1 MKFNKQTLGLMV
13 VGGVW
18 CALTAA
24 CILKPQTEASLSERR
39 KLASFPETNAQTLLS
54 GKFMTDFETYSL
66 DQFPLRDSF
75 RTLKAVTSFYALGK
89 KDNNGIYLA
98 DGYAAKLEYPLDEN
112 SVTAAAKKFTALYDT
127 YIKDSG
133 GKVYLAVAPDKG
145 CFLAEKNGYP
155 ALDYEKMLS
164 LLRENMPFAEYI
176 DLFSLLSLEDYYKT
190 DTHWRQEKI
199 VDIAKHIAGEM
210 GVSLSAEYSEITL
223 PEPFYG
229 IHCRQSG
236 ISIEPDTLIY
246 LNNQILQECKV
257 LDGETNTYI
266 DVYNLELAKGKDAYE
281 IFLSGAKS
289 LLTIENPNAT
299 TDKELLIFRDSFAS
313 SIAPLFAEGYSKITL
328 IDIRY
333 LAPQLLG
340 NFVSFSGQ
348 DVLFLYS
355 APVLNN
361 SVTFK

>member
-1 MKFNKQTLGLMV
+1 MMKKKFISAAILAALLLTGCAKEN
-13 VGGVW
+13 GVSSDSS
-18 CALTAA
+18 TDSS
-24 CILKPQTEASLSERR
+24 TSSSTSETVFSDNSSEASTSGEGSEYV
-39 KLASFPETNAQTLLS
+39 S
-54 GKFMTDFETYSL
+54 GS
-66 DQFPLRDSF
+66 RD
-75 RTLKAVTSFYALGK
+75 
-89 KDNNGIYLA
+89 DNGVYVV
-98 DGYAAKLEYPLDEN
+98 DGYAAKLEYPLNEKN
-112 SVTAAAKKFTALYDT
+112 INYAAKRFAYVYEEYLK
-127 YIKDSG
+127 
-133 GKVYLAVAPDKG
+133 GKCDNIFVTVVPDKNY
-145 CFLAEKNGYP
+145 FLAKENGYP
-155 ALDYEKMLS
+155 SLDYNELAEMLTKQ
-164 LLRENMPFAEYI
+164 MDYAKYI
-176 DLFSLLSLEDYYKT
+176 DIYPMLELADYYRT

-199 VDIAKHIAGEM
+199 VDIAKFIAGEM
-210 GVSLSAEYSEITL
+210 GVSLSAEYTETAL

-246 LNNQILQECKV
+246 LNNQILQDCKV
-257 LDGETNTYI
+257 LDGETNSYI
-266 DVYNLELAKGKDAYE
+266 DVYNLELASGKDAYE

-313 SIAPLFAEGYSKITL
+313 SITPLFAEGYSKITL

-340 NFVSFSGQ
+340 NFVSFGGQ

>member
-1 MKFNKQTLGLMV
+1 MMKKYLSIALIAALLLTG
-13 VGGVW
+13 
-18 CALTAA
+18 CA
-24 CILKPQTEASLSERR
+24 KE
-39 KLASFPETNAQTLLS
+39 
-54 GKFMTDFETYSL
+54 
-66 DQFPLRDSF
+66 
-75 RTLKAVTSFYALGK
+75 
-89 KDNNGIYLA
+89 NGISSDSSTSEAVSSDNSTTESSTSGEESEYVSGSRDDNGVYVV
-98 DGYAAKLEYPLDEN
+98 DGYAAKLEYPLNEKN
-112 SVTAAAKKFTALYDT
+112 INYAAKRFSYVYEEYL
-127 YIKDSG
+127 SG
-133 GKVYLAVAPDKG
+133 KCDNIFVTVVPDKNY
-145 CFLAEKNGYP
+145 FLAKENGYP
-155 ALDYEKMLS
+155 SLDYNELAAMLTKQ
-164 LLRENMPFAEYI
+164 MDYAKYI
-176 DLFSLLSLEDYYKT
+176 DIYPMLELADYYCT

-199 VDIAKHIAGEM
+199 VDIAQFIAGEM
-210 GVSLSAEYSEITL
+210 GVSLSAEYSQTTL

-236 ISIEPDTLIY
+236 ISIEPDELIY
-246 LNNQILQECKV
+246 LENPILSECKV

>member
-1 MKFNKQTLGLMV
+1 MMKKKFISAAILAALLLTGCAKENGVSSDSSTDSSTSSSTSETVSSDNSSETSTSGEGSEYVSGSRDDNGVYV
-13 VGGVW
+13 V
-18 CALTAA
+18 
-24 CILKPQTEASLSERR
+24 
-39 KLASFPETNAQTLLS
+39 
-54 GKFMTDFETYSL
+54 
-66 DQFPLRDSF
+66 
-75 RTLKAVTSFYALGK
+75 
-89 KDNNGIYLA
+89 
-98 DGYAAKLEYPLDEN
+98 DGYAAKLEYPLNEKN
-112 SVTAAAKKFTALYDT
+112 INYAAKRFAYVYEEYLK
-127 YIKDSG
+127 
-133 GKVYLAVAPDKG
+133 GKCDNIFVTVVPDKNY
-145 CFLAEKNGYP
+145 FLAKENGYP
-155 ALDYEKMLS
+155 SLDYNELAEMLTKQ
-164 LLRENMPFAEYI
+164 MDYAKYI
-176 DLFSLLSLEDYYKT
+176 DIYPMLELADYYRT

-199 VDIAKHIAGEM
+199 VDIAKFIAGEM
-210 GVSLSAEYSEITL
+210 GVSLSAEYTETTL

-236 ISIEPDTLIY
+236 ISIEPDVLIY

-257 LDGETNTYI
+257 LDGETNSYI
-266 DVYNLELAKGKDAYE
+266 DVYNLELASGKDAYE

-313 SIAPLFAEGYSKITL
+313 SITPLFAEGYSKITL

-340 NFVSFSGQ
+340 NFVSFGGQ

>member
-1 MKFNKQTLGLMV
+1 MMKKKFISATILAALLLTGCSKESGVSSDSSTSSSTSEAVSTDNSSESSTNGEESEYVSGSRDDNGVYV
-13 VGGVW
+13 V
-18 CALTAA
+18 
-24 CILKPQTEASLSERR
+24 
-39 KLASFPETNAQTLLS
+39 
-54 GKFMTDFETYSL
+54 
-66 DQFPLRDSF
+66 
-75 RTLKAVTSFYALGK
+75 
-89 KDNNGIYLA
+89 
-98 DGYAAKLEYPLDEN
+98 DGYAAKLEYPLNEKN
-112 SVTAAAKKFTALYDT
+112 INYAAKRFAYVHEQYL
-127 YIKDSG
+127 SG
-133 GKVYLAVAPDKG
+133 KCDNIFVTVVPDKNY
-145 CFLAEKNGYP
+145 FLAEQNGFP
-155 ALDYEKMLS
+155 SLDYNELAEMLTKQ
-164 LLRENMPFAEYI
+164 MDYAKYI
-176 DLFSLLSLEDYYKT
+176 DIYPMLELSDYYRT

-199 VDIAKHIAGEM
+199 VDIAKFIAGEM
-210 GVSLSAEYSEITL
+210 GVSLSAEYTETTL

-246 LNNQILQECKV
+246 LNNQILQDCKV
-257 LDGETNTYI
+257 FDGETNSYI
-266 DVYNLELAKGKDAYE
+266 DVYNLELASGKDAYE

-340 NFVSFSGQ
+340 NFVTFNGQ
-348 DVLFLYS
+348 DVLFMYS

>member
-1 MKFNKQTLGLMV
+1 MMKKYLSIALAAAFILTGCAKENSVSPDGSTTSSSTSEAVSSDNSSTESSTSGEESEYVSGSRDDNGVYV
-13 VGGVW
+13 V
-18 CALTAA
+18 
-24 CILKPQTEASLSERR
+24 
-39 KLASFPETNAQTLLS
+39 
-54 GKFMTDFETYSL
+54 
-66 DQFPLRDSF
+66 
-75 RTLKAVTSFYALGK
+75 
-89 KDNNGIYLA
+89 
-98 DGYAAKLEYPLDEN
+98 DGYAAKLEYPLNEKN
-112 SVTAAAKKFTALYDT
+112 INYAAKRFSYVYEEYLK
-127 YIKDSG
+127 
-133 GKVYLAVAPDKG
+133 GKCDNIFVTVVPDKNY
-145 CFLAEKNGYP
+145 FLAEENGFP
-155 ALDYEKMLS
+155 SLDYNELAEMLTKQMDYAKY
-164 LLRENMPFAEYI
+164 LDIYPM
-176 DLFSLLSLEDYYKT
+176 LELADYYRT

-199 VDIAKHIAGEM
+199 VDIAKFIAGEM
-210 GVSLSAEYSEITL
+210 GVSLSAEYSQTTL
-223 PEPFYG
+223 SEPFYG

-236 ISIEPDTLIY
+236 ISIEPDELIY
-246 LNNQILQECKV
+246 LENPILSECKV
-257 LDGETNTYI
+257 IDGETNSYI

-340 NFVSFSGQ
+340 NFVTFSGQ

>member
-1 MKFNKQTLGLMV
+1 MMKKYLFIALAAALLLTGCAKENGVSSDSSTNSSTSSSSTSEAVSTDSSAAESSTSGEESEYVSGDRDDNGVYV
-13 VGGVW
+13 V
-18 CALTAA
+18 
-24 CILKPQTEASLSERR
+24 
-39 KLASFPETNAQTLLS
+39 
-54 GKFMTDFETYSL
+54 
-66 DQFPLRDSF
+66 
-75 RTLKAVTSFYALGK
+75 
-89 KDNNGIYLA
+89 
-98 DGYAAKLEYPLDEN
+98 DGYAAKLEYPLNEKN
-112 SVTAAAKKFTALYDT
+112 INYAAKRFAYVYEEYLK
-127 YIKDSG
+127 
-133 GKVYLAVAPDKG
+133 GKCDNIFVTVVPDKNY
-145 CFLAEKNGYP
+145 FLAKQNGFP
-155 ALDYEKMLS
+155 SLDYNELSEMLTKQ
-164 LLRENMPFAEYI
+164 MDYAKYI
-176 DLFSLLSLEDYYKT
+176 DIYPMLELSDYYRT

-199 VDIAKHIAGEM
+199 VDIAKFIAGEM
-210 GVSLSAEYSEITL
+210 GVSLSAEYTETTL

-229 IHCRQSG
+229 IHCRQSE
-236 ISIEPDTLIY
+236 ITIEPDELIY
-246 LNNQILQECKV
+246 LNNQILQDCKV

-266 DVYNLELAKGKDAYE
+266 DVYNLELASGKDPYE

-313 SIAPLFAEGYSKITL
+313 SITPLFAEGYSKITL

-340 NFVSFSGQ
+340 NFVSFGGQ

>member
-1 MKFNKQTLGLMV
+1 MMKKKFISAAILAALLLTGCAKENGVSSDSSTSSSSTSEAVSSDNSTTESSTSSEESEYVSGSRDDNGVYV
-13 VGGVW
+13 V
-18 CALTAA
+18 
-24 CILKPQTEASLSERR
+24 
-39 KLASFPETNAQTLLS
+39 
-54 GKFMTDFETYSL
+54 
-66 DQFPLRDSF
+66 
-75 RTLKAVTSFYALGK
+75 
-89 KDNNGIYLA
+89 
-98 DGYAAKLEYPLDEN
+98 DGYAAKLEYPLNEKN
-112 SVTAAAKKFTALYDT
+112 INYAAKRFSYVYEEYLK
-127 YIKDSG
+127 
-133 GKVYLAVAPDKG
+133 GKCDNIFVTVVPDKNY
-145 CFLAEKNGYP
+145 FLAKENGYP
-155 ALDYEKMLS
+155 SLDYNELAAMLTKQ
-164 LLRENMPFAEYI
+164 MDYAKYI
-176 DLFSLLSLEDYYKT
+176 DIYPMLELADYYCT

-257 LDGETNTYI
+257 LDGETNSYI

-313 SIAPLFAEGYSKITL
+313 SIAPMFAEGYSKITL